1 MSEHI
6 NDELCANLLHNLTF
20 LRRRYNLSKKAMAH
34 LMGISVYSLNLLEK
48 GTIPPQLGAEMLL
61 RAQACFDIT
70 IQDLF
75 GKRL

>member
-20 LRRRYNLSKKAMAH
+20 LRRRYSLSKKDIAR
-34 LMGISVYSLNLLEK
+34 LLRTSLYSLNLLEI